1 MDMIRILGIDPG
13 TARVGWGL
21 IEEQYGKLKT
31 LKYGCI
37 TTEKDQ
43 SPEVRLSVVFHA
55 VTKLITALKPDCM
68 SVEDLFFA
76 TNAKTA
82 IAVGQARGVILLAAS
97 EKNIPV
103 ASYSPVAVKKAICGT
118 GTAPKEQVGRMITT
132 LLKLKEIPKPDD
144 TADAL
149 AIAATH
155 AYSYKMRE
163 HMQKSR

>member
-1 MDMIRILGIDPG
+1 MLRILGVDPG

-21 IEEQYGKLKT
+21 VEDRHGRLVT
-31 LKYGCI
+31 VKYGCV
-37 TTEKDQ
+37 TTDKSETPQK
-43 SPEVRLSVVFHA
+43 RLSIIFHSFK
-55 VTKLITALKPDCM
+55 KLVEVLKPDVV

-97 EKNIPV
+97 ECDVPI
-103 ASYSPVAVKKAICGT
+103 ASYSPVAVKKAITGT
-118 GTAPKEQVGRMITT
+118 GNAPKDQVGKMITK
-132 LLKLKEIPKPDD
+132 LLGLREIPKPDD

-155 AYSYKMRE
+155 AYSYKMKR
-163 HMQKSR
+163 HMQNPR

>member
-1 MDMIRILGIDPG
+1 MIRILGIDPG
-13 TARVGWGL
+13 TARVGWGM
-21 IEEQYGKLKT
+21 IEENFGRITT
-31 LKYGCI
+31 LQYGCI
-37 TTEKDQ
+37 TTEKD
-43 SPEVRLSVVFHA
+43 ELAERRLSVIFHSL
-55 VTKLITALKPDCM
+55 TKLLTVLRPDCV

-97 EKNIPV
+97 ERHIPI

-118 GTAPKEQVGRMITT
+118 GTAPKEQVGKMITK
-132 LLKLKEIPKPDD
+132 LLRLKEIPKPDD

-155 AYSYKMRE
+155 AYSYKLKAE
-163 HMQKSR
+163 MQKPR